1 MNFLVVSLG
10 DTGTAV
16 GHLSAGGSYR
26 ICRHS
31 GVVDPARACPKEAGP
46 NATHPATTPV
56 TPIRADT
63 CYFLSLH
70 CSHSD
75 GSVPV

>member
-10 DTGTAV
+10 DTCTAV
-16 GHLSAGGSYR
+16 GHMSGSGSCR

-31 GVVDPARACPKEAGP
+31 GVVDVAREYPKEAGP

-63 CYFLSLH
+63 CYFLSFH